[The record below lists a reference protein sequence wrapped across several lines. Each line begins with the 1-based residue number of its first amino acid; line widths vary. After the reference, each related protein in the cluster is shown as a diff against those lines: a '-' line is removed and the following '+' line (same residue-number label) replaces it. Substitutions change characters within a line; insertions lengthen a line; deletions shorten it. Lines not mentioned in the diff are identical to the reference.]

1 MRRSDL
7 PAKAHSRPPSPA
19 SLAPTGAVFYQRYI
33 HDEHEAFVMKLKALR
48 LNVAVSV
55 GCRTVAVFARN
66 PFQTQS
72 FT

>member
-7 PAKAHSRPPSPA
+7 PAKAHSRTPSPA

-48 LNVAVSV
+48 PNVAHYA
-55 GCRTVAVFARN
+55 GCSTFTELARVRY
-66 PFQTQS
+66 QTQS